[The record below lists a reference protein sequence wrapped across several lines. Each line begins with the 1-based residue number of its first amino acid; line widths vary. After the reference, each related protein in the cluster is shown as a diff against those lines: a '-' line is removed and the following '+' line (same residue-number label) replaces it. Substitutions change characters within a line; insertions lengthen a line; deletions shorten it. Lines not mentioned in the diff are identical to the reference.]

1 MTKIKLDKTL
11 LVVVDLQNGFVNDG
25 SQHVVKPVVRF
36 IEDWKARGGHVL
48 ATRFINDPGSQWE
61 RLIHWSRLR
70 TEPETSLVD
79 EIDTSGCR
87 VVEKR
92 TYTSLTPKVL
102 DVIADGGY
110 ETLLLIGIATDGC
123 VLKTAVDAFEQGLTP
138 IVLSDL
144 CASHAGNQV
153 HEAGLLLIGRF
164 IGKDQI
170 ISSKELLERLSN

>member
-1 MTKIKLDKTL
+1 M
-11 LVVVDLQNGFVNDG
+11 
-25 SQHVVKPVVRF
+25 
-36 IEDWKARGGHVL
+36 
-48 ATRFINDPGSQWE
+48 
-61 RLIHWSRLR
+61 
-70 TEPETSLVD
+70 
-79 EIDTSGCR
+79 
-87 VVEKR
+87 
-92 TYTSLTPKVL
+92 L